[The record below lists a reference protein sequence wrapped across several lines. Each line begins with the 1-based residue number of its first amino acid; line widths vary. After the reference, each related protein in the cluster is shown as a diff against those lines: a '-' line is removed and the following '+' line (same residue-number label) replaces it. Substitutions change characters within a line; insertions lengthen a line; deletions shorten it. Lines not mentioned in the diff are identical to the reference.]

1 MLELK
6 ISRMRKGLTQE
17 ELAEK
22 IGMAK
27 ITISA
32 YEIGRA
38 KPSLDVLIKLSDV
51 LEVSLDE
58 LLGRKEK

>member
-6 ISRMRKGLTQE
+6 IARMRKGLTQE

-32 YEIGRA
+32 YEIGRS

-51 LEVSLDE
+51 LEVSIDE